1 VQAVLELLLVLAS
14 FAVLALAAKQ
24 IGDYFAKYDLPLITG
39 FLFAGILIGP
49 YVLGLIGHEEL
60 LRLAFVDEMA
70 LAVIAFA
77 AGAELYLPELRNRT
91 RAILLVS
98 LFQILAVLGLG
109 VWVTLRS
116 PRPGAWRK
124 GRPLPSPS

>member
-1 VQAVLELLLVLAS
+1 MQAVLELLLVLA
-14 FAVLALAAKQ
+14 LAAKR
-24 IGDYFAKYDLPLITG
+24 IGDYFAKYDLPLIIG

-77 AGAELYLPELRNRT
+77 AGAGLYLPELRT
-91 RAILLVS
+91 EP
-98 LFQILAVLGLG
+98 G
-109 VWVTLRS
+109 RS
-116 PRPGAWRK
+116 
-124 GRPLPSPS
+124 SS